1 MLKNRLISG
10 ILIASLLTGVT
21 ACGAD
26 KAQSSAGRDAQQR
39 EMVDEDVKPGDATE
53 KIYDG
58 VDVGGADTE
67 DETTVSS
74 ADTTAATQ
82 ELAVADAPEDFILF
96 SYSYSNM
103 AWSYQS
109 SKVVSLNNG
118 DVYVF
123 DNAPGTANDQNGRDV
138 AVKYLKEYSEP
149 AYKIKIKDLR
159 DLYDICKKVDPDVET
174 ERKHTACDMG
184 SYKFTFYDPETNGEI
199 LIIETGDATLTTNDS
214 TLKKAQNKAEKLI
227 YSTGSPKERLYLSLV
242 SPVNVPYG
250 GKDLIGKNMS
260 FDSYDKLLEFCH
272 KNGIDVENYLTE
284 QLEKS
289 FKEAK
294 YLVLQVYD
302 TNRLVGGYLK
312 TGDREFRFLP
322 SLAEAERD
330 PAFEGKVTVAIT
342 RCDLL
347 EKYDYVNENGI
358 PWK

>member
-1 MLKNRLISG
+1 MLKNRIISG
-10 ILIASLLTGVT
+10 LLIASLLAGVT
-21 ACGAD
+21 ACGTD
-26 KAQSSAGRDAQQR
+26 KAQSSNRGSQDREVAEEDA
-39 EMVDEDVKPGDATE
+39 KPGDPTE
-53 KIYDG
+53 KIY
-58 VDVGGADTE
+58 GGADGGDDDTG

-74 ADTTAATQ
+74 ADTTPATQ
-82 ELAVADAPEDFILF
+82 ELAIADAPEDFVLF

-103 AWSYQS
+103 AWGFQS
-109 SKVVSLNNG
+109 SKVFYLNNG

-123 DNAPGTANDQNGRDV
+123 DNAPGTANDQNGRDA
-138 AVKYLKEYSEP
+138 AVRYLKEYAEP
-149 AYKIKIKDLR
+149 AYNIKTKDLR
-159 DLYDICKKVDPDVET
+159 DLYDICKKVDPDVKT

-184 SYKFTFYDPETNGEI
+184 AYMFKFYDPETNGEL

-214 TLKKAQNKAEKLI
+214 MLKKAQNKAENI
-227 YSTGSPKERLYLSLV
+227 INSTGSPKERLYLSL
-242 SPVNVPYG
+242 SGIVNVPYG
-250 GKDLIGKNMS
+250 GKELIGRNMS

-302 TNRLVGGYLK
+302 TNRLVDGYLK
-312 TGDREFRFLP
+312 TGDREFRLLP
-322 SLAEAERD
+322 SLADAERD

-342 RCDLL
+342 RCDQL
-347 EKYDYVNENGI
+347 EKYDFVNENGT

>member
-10 ILIASLLTGVT
+10 LLIASLLAGVT
-21 ACGAD
+21 ACGND
-26 KAQSSAGRDAQQR
+26 KAR
-39 EMVDEDVKPGDATE
+39 ETDQNIPDRRVADEDVKPGDATE

-58 VDVGGADTE
+58 ANVGGADTGDAAE
-67 DETTVSS
+67 ET
-74 ADTTAATQ
+74 TTAATTAAQ
-82 ELAVADAPEDFILF
+82 ELAVAAAPEDFVLF

-109 SKVVSLNNG
+109 SKVFYLNNG
-118 DVYVF
+118 DVYIF
-123 DNAPGTANDQNGRDV
+123 DNAPGTANDQNGRYV
-138 AVKYLKEYSEP
+138 AVKYLKEYAAP
-149 AYKIKIKDLR
+149 AYSVDTDTLR
-159 DLYDICKKVDPDVET
+159 DLYDICRKVDPDVET

-184 SYKFTFYDPETNGEI
+184 SYLFTFYDPETNGE
-199 LIIETGDATLTTNDS
+199 LVIIETGDATLTTNDS

-227 YSTGSPKERLYLSLV
+227 DSTGSPKERLYLSLV
-242 SPVNVPYG
+242 SIVNVPYG
-250 GKDLIGKNMS
+250 GKELIGKNMS
-260 FDSYDKLLEFCH
+260 FDSYDNLLEFCH

-302 TNRLVGGYLK
+302 TNQLVDGYLK
-312 TGDREFRFLP
+312 TGTREFRFLP
-322 SLAEAERD
+322 SLAEAEWD

-342 RCDLL
+342 RCDQL
-347 EKYDYVNENGI
+347 ENYDFVNENGT